1 MNYSLEVKERLLSL
15 ISEMN
20 TYHWLF
26 TKHPETDFSRVKK
39 WSFEET
45 MKFILF
51 MEGKSLKDELLEY
64 FDFDN
69 HTPSNSSFN
78 QRRAQVLPEAFEFL
92 FKEFSSIFTD
102 NSPSYDGF
110 RLIACDGTDLC
121 IARNCNDKSTYI
133 QSADNSQGYNIL
145 HLTVLYDLCS
155 RTYIDG
161 IIQPKKDE
169 HETAAL
175 WTMSDRY
182 RGSQNT
188 IFIADRNFENY
199 NAFAHIQERGMYY
212 LIRVK
217 DIDSNG
223 ITSTHD
229 FSTTPSFDEW
239 KTITLTRK
247 QTKEIKQ
254 NPRKYRL
261 VMKKTTFDYLDSHD
275 NLFYDMK
282 MRIIRFPISESTYEC
297 IITNLPQELFP
308 SEKIKEL
315 YHMRWGIET
324 SFRELKYA
332 IGLTRFHSKKIDY
345 IKQEIWSR
353 LLLYNFCEIIT
364 TKVVVHKR
372 ETQKYDYQLNYTRAI
387 RICCYFV
394 SLKKEKIPPDV
405 EYLIGRELLPIRP
418 GRKDPRKVK
427 PQAAISFLY
436 RVA

>member
-1 MNYSLEVKERLLSL
+1 MNYSSKVKERLLSL
-15 ISEMN
+15 ISQMN

-45 MKFILF
+45 LKFILF

-69 HTPSNSSFN
+69 QTPSNSSFN
-78 QRRAQVLPEAFEFL
+78 QRRAQIIPEAFEFL
-92 FKEFSSIFTD
+92 FREFSNSFVDESI
-102 NSPSYDGF
+102 NYNGF
-110 RLIACDGTDLC
+110 RLLACDGTDLC
-121 IARNCNDKSTYI
+121 IPRNSADKSTYI
-133 QSADNSQGYNIL
+133 QTSENAQGYNVL
-145 HLTVLYDLCS
+145 HLTALYDLYS

-161 IIQPKKDE
+161 IIQPKKNE

-175 WTMSDRY
+175 WTMADRY
-182 RGSQNT
+182 LGPEKT
-188 IFIADRNFENY
+188 IFIADRGFENY
-199 NAFAHIQERGMYY
+199 NTFAHIEKHGMYY

-223 ITSTHD
+223 IASTHD

-239 KTITLTRK
+239 KTVTLTRK
-247 QTKEIKQ
+247 QTKEVKR
-254 NPRKYRL
+254 NPQKYRL
-261 VMKKTTFDYLDSHD
+261 IMKKTPFDYLDLHNS
-275 NLFYDMK
+275 LFYDMK
-282 MRIIRFPISESTYEC
+282 MRIVRFPISESTYEC
-297 IITNLPQELFP
+297 IITNLPEDAFP
-308 SEKIKEL
+308 TEKIKEL

-345 IKQEIWSR
+345 IKQEIWAR

-364 TKVVVHKR
+364 TKVVVKKNKNR
-372 ETQKYDYQLNYTRAI
+372 KYDYQLNYTRAI

-394 SLKKEKIPPDV
+394 SLKKEKSPPDV
-405 EYLIGRELLPIRP
+405 EYLIGRELLPVRP

-427 PQAAISFLY
+427 PQASISFLY
-436 RVA
+436 RAA